1 MGALV
6 VMPSPSWIG
15 VAEAQTIVVGEGAQT
30 LGASDTRINVR
41 STPQVASGN
50 IVASARGSELLRV
63 LESSREGEHTWYR
76 VTTLSGAAEPFEGWI
91 RGDLLRAADVPEPT
105 LPQVLA
111 TPVPPSGSP
120 GGEGGPASEPSPV
133 PLAQRTDWSRDLLR
147 LFPAIDGC
155 AAVGSAPP
163 ITVLRAIGRSR
174 GLAEIIMSDA
184 AGRRWD
190 CVIRETGGTPM
201 RYDPLS
207 GAVYMRDR
215 MGNEP
220 FFSVGEERPA
230 LDPNCFRFERV
241 TDPQNGEMLGWLY
254 YRTCP

>member
-1 MGALV
+1 MRVLASWFLAAGLAIGGAAII
-6 VMPSPSWIG
+6 PIPSWIG
-15 VAEAQTIVVGEGAQT
+15 SAAAQTFAVGEGARV

-41 STPQVASGN
+41 
-50 IVASARGSELLRV
+50 
-63 LESSREGEHTWYR
+63 
-76 VTTLSGAAEPFEGWI
+76 
-91 RGDLLRAADVPEPT
+91 
-105 LPQVLA
+105 
-111 TPVPPSGSP
+111 
-120 GGEGGPASEPSPV
+120 
-133 PLAQRTDWSRDLLR
+133 
-147 LFPAIDGC
+147 
-155 AAVGSAPP
+155 SAPP

-220 FFSVGEERPA
+220 FFAIGEERPA

-241 TDPQNGEMLGWLY
+241 IDPTNGEMLGWLY